1 MFNYHFDEFT
11 INKDSLF
18 IRGKPVSIPP
28 KELAVLHLLVTHTGE
43 IISKDEIIANVW
55 FGGCVSDES
64 LARCIY
70 VIRRILGETTDN
82 IFISTI
88 YGKGYRFVKS
98 VSRVSREQPATPEDN
113 ITADEFTLAVFPFNM
128 QNSDK
133 SFIIFDYLMSQH
145 EYFNSEC
152 GVTFCPSA
160 LTINSKNINTTFTDL
175 KQAGVNYFITGNEII
190 ANDVSI
196 IRVELIDSA
205 TMAVL
210 ARRTVILS
218 MDNTI
223 NLINVSRGIVR
234 MLKRLNIASRPEA
247 GSYYSACPSPLSN
260 INMFSL
266 SFNDLVK
273 KLDTQYDLSPK
284 EFYFLA
290 NRYALLEFIENP
302 ENAYVTQKI
311 TDYAQRLLESDA
323 TNALAL
329 AIKTIHRS
337 DISDCQKESLF
348 EVAMMLDACSADIYF
363 YYSCLLIKIKKYA
376 PAMQSIDMAI
386 MLDKHNPV
394 YRVLKMIVLY
404 KQCKFDQAIKT
415 EPDLMGDDPVCR
427 VIVKCLRIKMFS
439 EAGNLLAASSTLK
452 QLEKHRKSSFVNSC
466 YVKASNQISAALT
479 RATYCPE
486 HFNAPQNSYLMGK
499 VRYLYSVS

>member
-1 MFNYHFDEFT
+1 MFNYHFDSFT

-18 IRGKPVSIPP
+18 IKGKPVSIPP

-43 IISKDEIIANVW
+43 IISKDEIITNVW

-70 VIRRILGETTDN
+70 VIRKILGETTDN

-98 VSRVSREQPATPEDN
+98 VTKVSREQPVNSDSE
-113 ITADEFTLAVFPFNM
+113 ITVDEITLAVFPFDM

-145 EYFNSEC
+145 EYFYSEC

-160 LTINSKNINTTFTDL
+160 LTISSKNINAAFGDL

-196 IRVELIDSA
+196 IRIELIDSV

-247 GSYYSACPSPLSN
+247 GSCASPCSSPFSN
-260 INMFSL
+260 IDMFSL

-273 KLDTQYDLSPK
+273 KFDTEYELSAQ

-290 NRYALLEFIENP
+290 SRYSLLEFIENP

-311 TDYAQRLLESDA
+311 TNFAQRLLESDA

-337 DISDCQKESLF
+337 DIADDQKESLF

-363 YYSCLLIKIKKYA
+363 YYSCLLIKTKKYA
-376 PAMQSIDMAI
+376 QAMQSIDMAI
-386 MLDKHNPV
+386 MLDKHNHA
-394 YRVLKMIVLY
+394 YHVLKMIVLY

-415 EPDLMGDDPVCR
+415 EPDVMGDDPVCR

-439 EAGNLLAASSTLK
+439 EAGNFLAASSTLK
-452 QLEKHRKSSFVNSC
+452 QLEKHRASSFVNLC

-486 HFNAPQNSYLMGK
+486 HFNAPQNSYLVGN